1 MMAFLILWATATLP
15 NELLLCTVC
24 SLRRDSEGDA
34 AVVRSEMDTTY
45 FIYIY
50 PTAWLE
56 TPKLTNSRWGPP
68 PVVKGGHWEGPTL
81 GQPPTMSTRRS

>member
-15 NELLLCTVC
+15 NELLLCTVLL
-24 SLRRDSEGDA
+24 LRRDSEGDA

-45 FIYIY
+45 
-50 PTAWLE
+50 PTALE